1 MKPSPLEKQWQDL
14 MTLCKKEA
22 ELQEAGNHPKL
33 LKLVSREIDDLAR
46 QLGFSERKIV
56 TREFRAER
64 DGERIVRLVTE

>member
-22 ELQEAGNHPKL
+22 ELQEAANHPKL